1 MHETK
6 RRILGA
12 ARAILIKEGSGA
24 FSMRKVAATAGL
36 SLSNVQYYFKTRA
49 EVLDGIL
56 EGFIEDYRAYLGG
69 LGALRGSG
77 LAALRGFIREILR
90 EESDNEEILF
100 FRSLFSFAESEVL
113 AERLDAFYR
122 EVERLL
128 RAGLAGLAGLGAEE
142 PAVRRASALLL
153 PYLNGYGM
161 VGGVLALNLDESAEL
176 VAAWVWDTL
185 SLGSAGDGD

>member
-6 RRILGA
+6 RRILKA
-12 ARAILIKEGSGA
+12 ARDILVAEGSGA

-36 SLSNVQYYFKTRA
+36 SLSNVQYYFKDRA
-49 EVLDGIL
+49 ELLGGIL
-56 EGFIEDYRAYLGG
+56 EGFVEGYRAYLAGLGELRGGG
-69 LGALRGSG
+69 LSSLS
-77 LAALRGFIREILR
+77 GFIREILR

-100 FRSLFSFAESEVL
+100 FRSLFSFAENEVL

-122 EVERLL
+122 EVEQLL
-128 RAGLAGLAGLGAEE
+128 RAGIAGLAGLGAEE
-142 PAVRRASALLL
+142 PAVRRAAAILL

-161 VGGVLALNLDESAEL
+161 VSGVLALDLDESAGL

-185 SLGSAGDGD
+185 GLGNAGDGD